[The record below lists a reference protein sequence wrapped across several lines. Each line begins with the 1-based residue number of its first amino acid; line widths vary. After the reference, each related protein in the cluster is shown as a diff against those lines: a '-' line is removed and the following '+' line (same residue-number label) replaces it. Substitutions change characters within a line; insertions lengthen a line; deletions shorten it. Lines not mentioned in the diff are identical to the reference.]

1 MDLVLWRHAEAFDP
15 KDGQDDLDRA
25 LTPKGERQAARIAE
39 WLDQRLPAGTRV
51 IASPARRAQQT
62 AKALGR
68 RIRTSD
74 AIAPGGGV
82 DALLAAAHWPRA
94 NGTVLI
100 VGHQPTLGLVVARLL
115 AGVEHSWAIRKGA
128 VWWLRHRVR
137 GGQAQVVLE
146 AVQAPGFV

>member
-1 MDLVLWRHAEAFDP
+1 MDLVLWRHAEAFDLTA
-15 KDGQDDLDRA
+15 GQDDLERA
-25 LTPKGERQAARIAE
+25 LTPKGERQAARIAQ
-39 WLDQRLPAGTRV
+39 WLDRRLPDGARILV
-51 IASPARRAQQT
+51 SPARRAQQT
-62 AKALGR
+62 AQALGR

-74 AIAPGGGV
+74 AIAPGGDV
-82 DALLAAAHWPRA
+82 DALLTAAHWPRA
-94 NGTVLI
+94 GGTVVI

-115 AGVEHSWAIRKGA
+115 AGEERSWTIRKGA

>member
-137 GGQAQVVLE
+137 GGQAQIVLE

>member
-1 MDLVLWRHAEAFDP
+1 MDLLLWRHAEAFDP

-74 AIAPGGGV
+74 AIAPAGGV

-115 AGVEHSWAIRKGA
+115 AGIEHSWAIRKGA